1 MTPASIRLR
10 LPLALPLLCLL
21 TAGCAIT
28 RVTIETQ
35 PPDAA
40 LYWDN
45 TYIGTSPI
53 TFEPPLNQDAVFEE
67 VHIVEAVK
75 DGYMTG
81 LGYIAEKGKG
91 QGLMTDRLTIRL
103 HEAPEW
109 YISSKPAPP
118 QNNGQV
124 QAAPA
129 PEMTFEEALES
140 VERIAC
146 DIRVVR
152 VRDQKV
158 LATVYGVSATQR
170 LIILAEQLAEQLG
183 QRLRDDV
190 AGPVVLV
197 RLRNRRRSPAGEK
210 IAAELTQMIAR
221 EVADAT
227 RLEPKK
233 IIDLR
238 PLIEPRMLDHSK
250 IVTHPKVRKML
261 NGADYI
267 LQGGLAESRDPRRS
281 DAIVDYHQQDE
292 NERQQ
297 RQDAKENAPPQKK

>member
-1 MTPASIRLR
+1 MTPAPNRLR
-10 LPLALPLLCLL
+10 VPLVLPLLCLL

-53 TFEPPLNQDAVFEE
+53 TFEPPLNQDAAFEE

-81 LGYIAEKGKG
+81 LGYLAEKGKG

-103 HEAPEW
+103 HKAPEW
-109 YISSKPAPP
+109 YISSQAAPP
-118 QNNGQV
+118 QEGDSAT
-124 QAAPA
+124 AATPK
-129 PEMTFEEALES
+129 MTFEEALES
-140 VERIAC
+140 VSRVAC
-146 DIRVVR
+146 DMRLVR

-158 LATVYGVSATQR
+158 LATVYGVSGTER

-183 QRLRDDV
+183 QRLPDDV
-190 AGPVVLV
+190 AGPVVVV
-197 RLRNRRRSPAGEK
+197 RLRNRRRTPAGEK
-210 IAAELTQMIAR
+210 IVGELSRMIAR
-221 EVADAT
+221 EIGDAT
-227 RLEPKK
+227 RLDPKK

-261 NGADYI
+261 DGADYI
-267 LQGGLAESRDPRRS
+267 LQGGIAESRDPRRPG
-281 DAIVDYHQQDE
+281 AVVDYHQQDE
-292 NERQQ
+292 EERRQ
-297 RQDAKENAPPQKK
+297 RQAAKEKAATNK